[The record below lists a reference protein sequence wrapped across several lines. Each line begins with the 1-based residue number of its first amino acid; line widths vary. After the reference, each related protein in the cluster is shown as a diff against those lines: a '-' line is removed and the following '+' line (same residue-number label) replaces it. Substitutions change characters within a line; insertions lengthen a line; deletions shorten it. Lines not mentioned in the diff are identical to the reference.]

1 MRALRA
7 SPLRCAFRAS
17 GLAGRVVRPRI
28 STIPAALPRCLV
40 RRLRLVWAISP
51 LQGSSGASGGE
62 DEAALVQH
70 ARAVDLERRLGD
82 DAVKVDRHGD
92 RAADSDA
99 RAEGDVD
106 APEDLLV
113 LEDIAREGRA
123 IVRADP
129 ELGEVRA
136 RVPVLAEDAQ
146 KLLALGAGRRREVP
160 VLDGELRRVTAGEAD
175 RGDRA
180 GVHRPLPPSRRD

>member
-7 SPLRCAFRAS
+7 SPLRCVLRAS
-17 GLAGRVVRPRI
+17 GLAGRVVRPRT

-51 LQGSSGASGGE
+51 LQGSSVASGGE

-70 ARAVDLERRLGD
+70 TRAVDLERRLGN
-82 DAVKVDRHGD
+82 DAVEVDRHGD

-123 IVRADP
+123 IVGADA
-129 ELGEVRA
+129 ELGEVGA
-136 RVPVLAEDAQ
+136 RVPVLPQDAEE
-146 KLLALGAGRRREVP
+146 LLALGAGRRREVP
-160 VLDGELRRVTAGEAD
+160 VLDRELGRVPAGEAD

-180 GVHRPLPPSRRD
+180 RVHRPLSP